1 MSTSKPLQS
10 LLQSPLQPPLPTVR
24 PSSRLVAG
32 LVRGL
37 CRSVLT
43 VMGVRVSVRGA
54 WPREATLVI
63 ANHLS
68 WLDIVAVLARK
79 RCTFVAKSDVRR
91 WPLVG
96 WLGDAMGVIWVDRH
110 HKRDLLRAI
119 PVLQATLTA
128 GTSVLLFAEGTTTN
142 GQTLL
147 PFKSGL
153 VEGAVRAG
161 VPVVPIAVTASAS
174 AGDLDALCWIGDE
187 TLVANIPRVFALR
200 DARLTLHAAPAI
212 EPLRGVRAARKLA
225 TAAAR
230 TAIVA
235 RTAGG
240 AITTAPATQIPVV
253 RPRTGTP
260 RLTTAS

>member
-1 MSTSKPLQS
+1 MKGRFVP
-10 LLQSPLQPPLPTVR
+10 
-24 PSSRLVAG
+24 A
-32 LVRGL
+32 LVRVL
-37 CRSVLT
+37 CRGILS

-54 WPREATLVI
+54 WPREASLVI

-68 WLDIVAVLARK
+68 WLDIVAVLTRK

-119 PVLQATLTA
+119 PALQATLTA

-142 GQTLL
+142 GRTLL

-174 AGDLDALCWIGDE
+174 AGDVDALCWIGDE

-200 DARLTLHAAPAI
+200 DARVTLHAAPAI
-212 EPLRGVRAARKLA
+212 APLPPTRTTRKLV

-230 TAIVA
+230 NAIAV
-235 RTAGG
+235 RTSGG
-240 AITTAPATQIPVV
+240 AITTSPATRHPAVH
-253 RPRTGTP
+253 PRTGTP

>member
-1 MSTSKPLQS
+1 MQNGFALGMVS
-10 LLQSPLQPPLPTVR
+10 
-24 PSSRLVAG
+24 A
-32 LVRGL
+32 L
-37 CRSVLT
+37 CRGILA

-79 RCTFVAKSDVRR
+79 RCTFVAKNDVRR

-96 WLGDAMGVIWVDRH
+96 WLGDAVGVIWVDRH

-119 PVLQATLTA
+119 PVLQDTLA
-128 GTSVLLFAEGTTTN
+128 SGTSVLLFAEGTTTD
-142 GQTLL
+142 GRALL

-161 VPVVPIAVTASAS
+161 VPVVPMAITASAS
-174 AGDLDALCWIGDE
+174 SGDLHALCWIGDE

-200 DARLTLHAAPAI
+200 DARMTLHVAPAI
-212 EPLRGVRAARKLA
+212 APQPLTRTARKLA
-225 TAAAR
+225 TTSARNAIAAR
-230 TAIVA
+230 TVA
-235 RTAGG
+235 G
-240 AITTAPATQIPVV
+240 AITASLGTRDPAVH
-253 RPRTGTP
+253 PRTRP
-260 RLTTAS
+260 PQLTTAS